1 MRRGSFTGTIPVSNH
16 VPPRVGSVG
25 RLSSTSSIVNTR
37 ASAGRTS
44 QQEGKAVPP
53 LRKQRSALATQP
65 GPPGPRLRLLI
76 WFSQFYLNHKR
87 PLGFIL
93 APPLL
98 DPRSNEKLA
107 WDALVMVVVLY
118 SAVIVPVQMGFPE
131 IQLGVTARAIAISS
145 DVLFFLDVVHNFFVG
160 YYADDDENMV
170 RDRRLIAKRY
180 VASWFLPDVLAFLPL
195 DYFLTTTAEIGSAYQ
210 GSVSSSNAQVLSL
223 RLARLV
229 RLLRITKLTRLIKLR
244 HFAAKVE
251 DAFDLDAV
259 LARLTRLIGQVLLVT
274 HIFSCFWHL
283 IGFTT
288 EDEGIT
294 WMIEAG
300 VRDRSVSERY
310 VYSFYWVVATVCGVG
325 YGDIHATNKAE
336 RLFAMG
342 VSVVGASGYG
352 LIIGSLTKI
361 LENWHRETT
370 SRARKLSM
378 IQAFVRKKR
387 LPRLLKVR
395 LMRYFRHY
403 IAKTSAFDER
413 ELLCEFSLSL
423 RGEILHETYRNTFFR
438 IPAFKRLSTQ
448 FVLDMAMFIKPLIV
462 VKGDVLARE
471 GCVGT
476 EMFIL
481 NTGLVE
487 VRRTSLENT
496 DWVVVLEVLTARGV
510 FGEAS
515 LLQYAPHANSYTAK
529 ATSDLFT
536 LPKEDF
542 DRLIE
547 EFPDAER
554 ALFDYHQERSAMYDL
569 VFEQTLARYRVY
581 IASQNSDPVSGL
593 AGLENMY
600 PTLTVLLDGALKSYR
615 SLPLPVL
622 QALDL
627 QLSMGVSVFNS
638 STEKVNMIWLL
649 SQDSKSNDDAKS
661 SHATSVWQ
669 HMKWQILTPI
679 NPFHWSK
686 LAWDVFNSTLL
697 VYCAIAVPYE
707 AAFFGEDGET
717 LSAGMDILVEIAFII
732 DIVVNLRTAVVVDLP
747 GEGHTAVLERRT
759 KWRVY
764 LRGWFWLDFLSALP
778 IPVIVAVSDESI
790 RTVGGSG
797 SWALTLVRLLKL
809 ARVVKFIHTLQ
820 REESSTALG
829 ATISSHHTVA
839 RVVRLVFRV
848 SFIAH
853 VLACGYF
860 MVARISRS
868 ADGGAGVRSYFSP
881 EQNSKGEMY
890 VYFLYWA
897 TTTMTTVGYGDT
909 PPHTVAEVAYVS
921 CGVLVGASTFTYV
934 VGTLSSV
941 VEELNEASDTS
952 RTRMDHLKAYLRER
966 KISQP
971 LAERLRR
978 YYEYYLLQGDDE
990 HEETILAALSDELR
1004 SQLVLHLNR
1013 DVVSKIS
1020 FFATQDD
1027 ACVSYLMGILDPE
1040 FCTPGEYVFKEG
1052 QVGRHMYFLVKGA
1065 AEVVFKAGTSE
1076 DQVVATLLEGSYF
1089 GEIAML
1095 TRSKRAASIRAK
1107 TYMSLFVLSL
1117 HGLDRMSLHYPEM
1130 AHNII
1135 QEFRNK
1141 ITHIKQ
1147 TSVKQLGSLVQEDIK
1162 QARERSGLLAASP
1175 LGGPGELNDG
1185 GSGAD
1190 SELRD
1195 TLGEFESILSRMV
1208 GIYGGGDR
1216 GKRKALACVM
1226 QYLHKYEFSIDDF
1239 LLAAEEL
1246 NYGSVQ
1252 PAATK
1257 ITGYSTSTSAVLN
1270 SLQIRMRRR
1279 SSFS

>member
-1 MRRGSFTGTIPVSNH
+1 MVNNRGSM
-16 VPPRVGSVG
+16 
-25 RLSSTSSIVNTR
+25 
-37 ASAGRTS
+37 GRTS
-44 QQEGKAVPP
+44 QDGKPT

-65 GPPGPRLRLLI
+65 LPPGPQLRFLI
-76 WFSQFYLNHKR
+76 KLSQFYHTFKR
-87 PLGFIL
+87 PFRFIL
-93 APPLL
+93 KPHLL

-107 WDALVMVVVLY
+107 WDALVMLVVLY
-118 SAVIVPVQMGFPE
+118 SAVVVPLQMGFPE
-131 IQLGVTARAIAISS
+131 IQLGVTARSLAMFS
-145 DVLFFLDVVHNFFVG
+145 DVLFFLDVIHNFFVG
-160 YYADDDENMV
+160 FYADDDENMI

-180 VASWFLPDVLAFLPL
+180 LATWFLPDVIAFAPL
-195 DYFLTTTAEIGSAYQ
+195 DYFVSTTSASTVSGLGSGSADD
-210 GSVSSSNAQVLSL
+210 SVSSSNAQVLSL
-223 RLARLV
+223 RLARLT

-244 HFAAKVE
+244 HFVAKVE

-288 EDEGIT
+288 EDEGVT
-294 WMIEAG
+294 WMLNAQVRKSG
-300 VRDRSVSERY
+300 VGDRY
-310 VYSFYWVVATVCGVG
+310 ILSFYWVVATMCGVG
-325 YGDIHATNKAE
+325 YGDIHATNKEE
-336 RLFAMG
+336 RLFSMF
-342 VSVVGASGYG
+342 VSVVGASGFG

-370 SRARKLSM
+370 TRARKLSM
-378 IQAFVRKKR
+378 IQTFVHKKR
-387 LPRLLKVR
+387 LPRALKTR

-423 RGEILHETYRNTFFR
+423 RGEILHETYKNTFFR

-462 VKGDVLARE
+462 VKGDVLGRE
-471 GCVGT
+471 GFVGT

-481 NTGLVE
+481 NTGIIE
-487 VRRTSLENT
+487 VRRTSLECT
-496 DWVVVLEVLTARGV
+496 DWIVVLEVLTERGV

-547 EFPDAER
+547 EFPDAEH
-554 ALFDYHQERSAMYDL
+554 ALLEYHQERSAMYNL
-569 VFEQTLARYRVY
+569 VFEQTLARYRVF
-581 IASQNSDPVSGL
+581 IESQNSDPVSGVV
-593 AGLENMY
+593 GLENLY
-600 PTLTVLLDGALKSYR
+600 PTLTILLDGSLRSYR
-615 SLPLPVL
+615 SLPLQVL
-622 QALDL
+622 QSLDL

-638 STEKVNMIWLL
+638 ATEKMNMIYLL
-649 SQDSKSNDDAKS
+649 SQDAKPTDAKS
-661 SHATSVWQ
+661 LWQ
-669 HMKWQILTPI
+669 RVKWNLLTPV

-686 LAWDVFNSTLL
+686 LAWDVFTTSLL
-697 VYCAIAVPYE
+697 VYCAISIPYE
-707 AAFFGEDGET
+707 AAFLGEDGGT
-717 LSAGMDILVEIAFII
+717 LSSGMDFLVEAAFTI
-732 DIVVNLRTAVVVDLP
+732 DIVINFRTAVVVDLP
-747 GEGHTAVLERRT
+747 GEGHTIVLERHTR
-759 KWRVY
+759 WREY
-764 LRGWFWLDFLSALP
+764 LRGWFLMDFVSALP
-778 IPVIVAVSDESI
+778 IPVIVAFSDESI
-790 RTVGGSG
+790 RNVGGSR
-797 SWALTLVRLLKL
+797 SWALMLMHSLRLLKL
-809 ARVVKFIHTLQ
+809 TRVFKFIHTLQ

-829 ATISSHHTVA
+829 ATISAHHNIA

-860 MVARISRS
+860 LVARISRS
-868 ADGGAGVRSYFSP
+868 DDGGGIQSYFPP
-881 EQNSKGEMY
+881 EQSSNGEMY
-890 VYFLYWA
+890 IYFLYWA

-909 PPHTVAEVAYVS
+909 PPQSIAEVAYVS

-941 VEELNEASDTS
+941 VEELNQASDTF

-971 LAERLRR
+971 LTERLRR
-978 YYEYYLLQGDDE
+978 YYEYYLLQRDDE
-990 HEETILAALSDELR
+990 NEETILAALSDDLR

-1052 QVGRHMYFLVKGA
+1052 QVGRHMYFLVKGV
-1065 AEVVFKAGTSE
+1065 AEVVFKAGTTE
-1076 DQVVATLLEGSYF
+1076 EQVVATLLEGSYF

-1117 HGLDRMSLHYPEM
+1117 HGLDRISTHYPEM

-1135 QEFRNK
+1135 QEFLNK
-1141 ITHIKQ
+1141 ITDIKK

-1162 QARERSGLLAASP
+1162 QARERSGFLAASTFHS
-1175 LGGPGELNDG
+1175 
-1185 GSGAD
+1185 SGKMNGNETD
-1190 SELRD
+1190 LRS
-1195 TLGEFESILSRMV
+1195 TMGEFENILARIV
-1208 GIYGGGDR
+1208 EIYGGGDR
-1216 GKRKALACVM
+1216 GKRKALTCVM

-1239 LLAAEEL
+1239 LQAAEQL
-1246 NYGSVQ
+1246 NYGEPV
-1252 PAATK
+1252 AAK
-1257 ITGYSTSTSAVLN
+1257 ISGYSTSASSVLN
-1270 SLQIRMRRR
+1270 SLQMRMRRR

>member
-1 MRRGSFTGTIPVSNH
+1 MSSRINNRESTGHN
-16 VPPRVGSVG
+16 
-25 RLSSTSSIVNTR
+25 
-37 ASAGRTS
+37 S
-44 QQEGKAVPP
+44 QQDGKSPPP

-65 GPPGPRLRLLI
+65 GPPGPRLRILI
-76 WFSQFYLNHKR
+76 WMAQFYHTYKR
-87 PLGFIL
+87 PLRYIL
-93 APPLL
+93 DPPLL
-98 DPRSNEKLA
+98 DPRSNEKLG

-118 SAVIVPVQMGFPE
+118 SAIIVPVQMGFPE
-131 IQLGVTARAIAISS
+131 IQLGATVRTIGGFT
-145 DVLFFLDVVHNFFVG
+145 DVLFFLDVLHNFFVG
-160 YYADDDENMV
+160 YYPDDDENMI
-170 RDRRLIAKRY
+170 RDRLLIAKRY
-180 VASWFLPDVLAFLPL
+180 LASWFLPDVLAVIPL
-195 DYFLTTTAEIGSAYQ
+195 DYFLVQSSGSNSDTVDD
-210 GSVSSSNAQVLSL
+210 GDSISNAQVLSL
-223 RLARLV
+223 RLTRLV

-244 HFAAKVE
+244 HFVAKIE
-251 DAFDLDAV
+251 EAFDLDAV
-259 LARLTRLIGQVLLVT
+259 LARVTRLIGQVLLVT

-288 EDEGIT
+288 EDEGVT
-294 WMIEAG
+294 WMIETD
-300 VRDRSVSERY
+300 VRDKSVSDRY
-310 VYSFYWVVATVCGVG
+310 ICSFYWVVATLCGVG
-325 YGDIHATNKAE
+325 YGDVHATNRTE
-336 RLFAMG
+336 RLFSMA
-342 VSVVGASGYG
+342 VSIVGASGYG

-370 SRARKLSM
+370 TRARKLSM

-387 LPRLLKVR
+387 LPRNLKGR

-423 RGEILHETYRNTFFR
+423 RGEILHETYKNTFFR
-438 IPAFKRLSTQ
+438 IPAFQRLSTQ

-462 VKGDVLARE
+462 VKGDILARE

-481 NTGLVE
+481 NTGIIE
-487 VRRTSLENT
+487 VRRISPDHT
-496 DWVVVLEVLTARGV
+496 DWIVVLEVLTERGV

-515 LLQYAPHANSYTAK
+515 LLQYAPHTNSYTAK

-536 LPKEDF
+536 LPKEVF
-542 DRLIE
+542 DQLIE

-554 ALFDYHQERSAMYDL
+554 TLLNYHQERSKMYDF
-569 VFEQTLARYRVY
+569 VFEQTLARYRMY
-581 IASQNSDPVSGL
+581 IASLNSDPVSGVT
-593 AGLENMY
+593 GLENLY
-600 PTLTVLLDGALKSYR
+600 PTLTVLLDGVLKSYR

-627 QLSMGVSVFNS
+627 QLSMGISVFNS
-638 STEKVNMIWLL
+638 ANEKMNMIWLL
-649 SQDSKSNDDAKS
+649 SQDTKSGDPQS
-661 SHATSVWQ
+661 IWQ
-669 HMKWQILTPI
+669 QMKWKILTPI

-686 LAWDVFNSTLL
+686 LMWDIVTSTLL
-697 VYCAIAVPYE
+697 LYCAIAVPYE
-707 AAFFGEDGET
+707 AAFLGVDGDT
-717 LSAGMDILVEIAFII
+717 ISPGMDILVEIIFTLDII
-732 DIVVNLRTAVVVDLP
+732 INLRTAVVIDFR
-747 GEGHTAVLERRT
+747 GEIHTVLERRT
-759 KWRVY
+759 IWREY
-764 LRGWFWLDFLSALP
+764 LRGWFWMDLLSALP
-778 IPVIVAVSDESI
+778 VSVVVAISDESI
-790 RTVGGSG
+790 KTTGASG
-797 SWALTLVRLLKL
+797 SWVLAMVNSFRLLRL
-809 ARVVKFIHTLQ
+809 TRVFKFIHTLQ

-829 ATISSHHTVA
+829 ATIAAHHTTA
-839 RVVRLVFRV
+839 RVVRLIFRV
-848 SFIAH
+848 GFIAH
-853 VLACGYF
+853 VLTCGYF
-860 MVARISRS
+860 LVARISRS
-868 ADGGAGVRSYFSP
+868 ANGGPGIQSYFP
-881 EQNSKGEMY
+881 AEQSSNGEMY
-890 VYFLYWA
+890 IYFLYWA
-897 TTTMTTVGYGDT
+897 VTTMTTVGYGDT
-909 PPHTVAEVAYVS
+909 IPRNITEVAYVS
-921 CGVLVGASTFTYV
+921 IGVLIGASTFTYV

-941 VEELNEASDTS
+941 VEELNESSDTF

-978 YYEYYLLQGDDE
+978 YYEYYLLQRDDE
-990 HEETILAALSDELR
+990 NEETILAALSDDLR

-1076 DQVVATLLEGSYF
+1076 EQVVATLLEGSYF

-1117 HGLDRMSLHYPEM
+1117 HGLDRISMHYPEM

-1141 ITHIKQ
+1141 ITHIKS

-1162 QARERSGLLAASP
+1162 QARARSGLLAASTVAVS
-1175 LGGPGELNDG
+1175 GKVIGENRG
-1185 GSGAD
+1185 NGT
-1190 SELRD
+1190 ELHN
-1195 TLGEFESILSRMV
+1195 TLGELESILGRIVEM
-1208 GIYGGGDR
+1208 YGGGDR
-1216 GKRKALACVM
+1216 GKRKALTCVM
-1226 QYLHKYEFSIDDF
+1226 QYLHKYQFSIDDF
-1239 LLAAEEL
+1239 LQAAEEL

-1257 ITGYSTSTSAVLN
+1257 NTTPNEVIN
-1270 SLQIRMRRR
+1270 SLQMRMRRR
-1279 SSFS
+1279 SSFTPQ